1 METKSTTQHI
11 ADFVTMLEYDS
22 ISYDLLLM
30 VKRSILDGLA
40 VMVAGSATKT
50 SGLIR
55 KYVEDAKID
64 GKSKILGSSISTS
77 AQLAALANGIS
88 GHAMDYD
95 DTQISSLPNRVY
107 GLLTHPTVPPLA
119 AVLSLSQEIE
129 CSIDQILIAYC
140 LGLEVECK
148 IAEAINPNHY
158 IRGFHSTGT
167 IGIFGATAVAAKIFG
182 LSNTQ
187 VRYALGIAASKS
199 AGLRVNFGTM
209 MKPYHAGA
217 AAENGIVAAKLARL
231 GYKSDLNA
239 LDGQWGF
246 FQVSGGGVDP
256 SLIRG
261 KLGNP
266 WAILEPGISVKPY
279 PCGSLAHPSMD
290 ALLDLIVEFDIT
302 PDQIEEVK

>member
-95 DTQISSLPNRVY
+95 DTQIC
-107 GLLTHPTVPPLA
+107 LLYTSPSPR
-119 AVLSLSQEIE
+119 
-129 CSIDQILIAYC
+129 D
-140 LGLEVECK
+140 
-148 IAEAINPNHY
+148 
-158 IRGFHSTGT
+158 RG
-167 IGIFGATAVAAKIFG
+167 
-182 LSNTQ
+182 
-187 VRYALGIAASKS
+187 
-199 AGLRVNFGTM
+199 
-209 MKPYHAGA
+209 
-217 AAENGIVAAKLARL
+217 
-231 GYKSDLNA
+231 
-239 LDGQWGF
+239 
-246 FQVSGGGVDP
+246 
-256 SLIRG
+256 
-261 KLGNP
+261 
-266 WAILEPGISVKPY
+266 
-279 PCGSLAHPSMD
+279 
-290 ALLDLIVEFDIT
+290 
-302 PDQIEEVK
+302 